1 VEVVTMAL
9 AAGPRTT
16 PTHRLTGWAWVAVV
30 LTPVG
35 WWAAVMATS
44 ALGGAVGDDRGAVG
58 ALGSLAVNA
67 LALVAPTAAVLVA
80 VAALR
85 QGERAAGVARGVA
98 VGLYVLSLVLVP
110 LLITS
115 FSVPWLIAVF
125 GAELVLWLEWQR
137 GGSDLPGAAGGP
149 GSASGGAG

>member
-16 PTHRLTGWAWVAVV
+16 PAHRLTGWAWVAVV
-30 LTPVG
+30 LTPLG
-35 WWAAVMATS
+35 WGAAAMA
-44 ALGGAVGDDRGAVG
+44 
-58 ALGSLAVNA
+58 
-67 LALVAPTAAVLVA
+67 
-80 VAALR
+80 
-85 QGERAAGVARGVA
+85 AAGVARVVSA
-98 VGLYVLSLVLVP
+98 GLYVLSLVLVP

>member
-1 VEVVTMAL
+1 
-9 AAGPRTT
+9 
-16 PTHRLTGWAWVAVV
+16 VV

-35 WWAAVMATS
+35 WVATVLAASV
-44 ALGGAVGDDRGAVG
+44 LGGADGDDRGVAG

-67 LALVAPTAAVLVA
+67 LALVAPTVAVLVA

-85 QGERAAGVARGVA
+85 QGERAAGVARAVA

-110 LLITS
+110 LLVTS

-125 GAELVLWLEWQR
+125 AAELVLWIEWQR
-137 GGSDLPGAAGGP
+137 GGADLPGAAGGP
-149 GSASGGAG
+149 GSAGGGAG